1 MQTKISKWGNSLA
14 IRIPAA
20 LAAEVSFTDGDVVE
34 LSLRDGAILVKARA
48 GELRMDDLLDLITDE
63 NLHEAVDFGPPVGKE
78 LL

>member
-63 NLHEAVDFGPPVGKE
+63 NLHEPVDFGPPVGKE